1 MLRDMMEYLSLGIY
15 DGYTMP
21 NIIYD
26 NIMTWWCVWHMWRSM
41 NIYPAVNEHDKPGR
55 GRWVKPPKNPLF
67 WVELLIYQKATI
79 SDEVINYDYDDGMNW
94 AICTQ
99 PIL

>member
-1 MLRDMMEYLSLGIY
+1 MSEA
-15 DGYTMP
+15 T
-21 NIIYD
+21 
-26 NIMTWWCVWHMWRSM
+26 
-41 NIYPAVNEHDKPGR
+41 
-55 GRWVKPPKNPLF
+55 KNPLF

-94 AICTQ
+94 AICNQ